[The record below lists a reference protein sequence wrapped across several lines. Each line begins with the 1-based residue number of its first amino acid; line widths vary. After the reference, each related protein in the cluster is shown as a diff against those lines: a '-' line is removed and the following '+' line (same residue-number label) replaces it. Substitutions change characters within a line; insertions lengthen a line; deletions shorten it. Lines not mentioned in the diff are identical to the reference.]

1 MRTTPP
7 ADRGG
12 RVLRRTERSGRGRV
26 AWLRW
31 SSASVR
37 RPRLRSTRARVRGD
51 CVCRPKGASEHYV
64 ADYVRER
71 AYDWPCI
78 SEPPLRSKA
87 VVYYIRAIKCQINDN
102 NRGEIEKVCLWIV
115 LEIYT
120 RSGPGSRSPPA
131 CAGFFLRSPDAC
143 VLGDRAA
150 PLN

>member
-87 VVYYIRAIKCQINDN
+87 VVCNIRAIKCQTNDTSWSQKVLVEKSSYRCN
-102 NRGEIEKVCLWIV
+102 PPVVYRRRPCNVTRGRMIGK
-115 LEIYT
+115 
-120 RSGPGSRSPPA
+120 S
-131 CAGFFLRSPDAC
+131 
-143 VLGDRAA
+143 AA
-150 PLN
+150 E